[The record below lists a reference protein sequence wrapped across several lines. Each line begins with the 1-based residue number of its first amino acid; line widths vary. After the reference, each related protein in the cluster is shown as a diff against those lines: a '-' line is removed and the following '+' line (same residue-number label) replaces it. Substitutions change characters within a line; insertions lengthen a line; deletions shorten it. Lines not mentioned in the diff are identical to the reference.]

1 MMRQRNV
8 NLSAECCW
16 LRRRVRSSLIIR
28 YFYCVHVVQTASV
41 SRKRLRDD
49 ITYVAEGSDIDRSII
64 GAGPCTTSNAHLWL
78 VLALLNSI
86 SCQLRLRL
94 WKLYD
99 KKRLCQH
106 YATSYCSWQKPSKFS
121 YVIQQNPM
129 LEISTCF
136 WFLFLSRPLYPV
148 FSPACSFL
156 LLLLFVIRA
165 LSRPRTVGRRN
176 WLLATVWRGPDV
188 LRSINKSLFFTFWLC
203 NVLFFYLLLSITRH
217 A

>member
-86 SCQLRLRL
+86 
-94 WKLYD
+94 YVYTYENYTT
-99 KKRLCQH
+99 KRDCASTTLQ
-106 YATSYCSWQKPSKFS
+106 ATARDRSRANLVTSSSRTQCWRFRPASDFYFFPALSTLSFPLPVPFS
-121 YVIQQNPM
+121 FY
-129 LEISTCF
+129 
-136 WFLFLSRPLYPV
+136 YY
-148 FSPACSFL
+148 
-156 LLLLFVIRA
+156 LLF
-165 LSRPRTVGRRN
+165 G
-176 WLLATVWRGPDV
+176 
-188 LRSINKSLFFTFWLC
+188 
-203 NVLFFYLLLSITRH
+203 H
-217 A
+217 